1 MTPPRRFPTLVSSL
15 LIPRLTRP
23 DPWLL
28 SAVCCLVGLGVVM
41 VFDVSYFH
49 AEQLYG
55 QPYAFFAKHVA
66 AVVVGMLVMFA
77 ASRVRPEVL
86 DRWSNI
92 LFGVA
97 VLGLIL
103 VLIPGVGSVRGGA
116 RRWICGAGFCIQPSE
131 IAKLATVFFLARAIS
146 RRRDVM
152 HEFRAGLVPP
162 LIAVGLCAGLML
174 LQPDFGTAVILGLL
188 LILMLFVGGARVSH
202 LAALSLVAGGLGVVG
217 IMREGYRMRR
227 LLAFLDPWE
236 HAQDSAFQLVQSLI
250 AFGSGGVLGLG
261 LGQGRQKLFFLP
273 EGHTD
278 FIYALIGEELGLVGA
293 LLVLSLF
300 LVIGVR
306 GLRISSRH
314 PDLFAS
320 LLAFGLT
327 LVVILGAVVNVGV
340 VLGLLP
346 TKGLALPFVSYGGSA
361 FLGAMLEIGVLAALS
376 RMTG

>member
-1 MTPPRRFPTLVSSL
+1 MTPPRRFPRLISSVMM
-15 LIPRLTRP
+15 PRLTRP

-28 SAVCCLVGLGVVM
+28 SAVCCLVGLGIVM

-55 QPYAFFAKHVA
+55 RPYTFFAKHLA
-66 AVVVGMLVMFA
+66 AVVFGMLVMLA
-77 ASRVRPEVL
+77 ASRVRPELL

-92 LFGVA
+92 VFALG
-97 VLGLIL
+97 VLGLVL
-103 VLIPGVGSVRGGA
+103 VLIPGIGSVRGGA
-116 RRWICGAGFCIQPSE
+116 RRWICCAGFCIQPSE
-131 IAKLATVFFLARAIS
+131 IAKLATVFFLARSIT
-146 RRRDVM
+146 RRREVM
-152 HEFRAGLVPP
+152 HDFRAGIVPQLV
-162 LIAVGLCAGLML
+162 AVGLCAGLML
-174 LQPDFGTAVILGLL
+174 LQPDFGTAVILVLL
-188 LILMLFVGGARVSH
+188 VITMLFVGGARISH
-202 LAALSLVAGGLGVVG
+202 LVALALVAGGLGIAG
-217 IMREGYRMRR
+217 IVREGYRMRR

-236 HAQDSAFQLVQSLI
+236 NAQGSAFQLVQSLI
-250 AFGSGGVLGLG
+250 AFGSGGVLGVG

-278 FIYALIGEELGLVGA
+278 FIYALVGEELGLVGA
-293 LLVLSLF
+293 LLVLFLF
-300 LVIGVR
+300 VVIGVR
-306 GLRISSRH
+306 GFRISSRH
-314 PDLFAS
+314 PDLFGS

-327 LVVILGAVVNVGV
+327 LVVIFSAVVNVGV